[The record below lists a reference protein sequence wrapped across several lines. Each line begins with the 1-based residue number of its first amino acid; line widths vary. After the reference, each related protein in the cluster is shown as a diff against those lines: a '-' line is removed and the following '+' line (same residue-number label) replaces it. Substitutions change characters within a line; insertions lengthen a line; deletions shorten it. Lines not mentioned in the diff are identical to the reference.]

1 MFQDGTLYWITG
13 LAGSG
18 KTTIGKS
25 LYIEIKKEVYKD
37 EEKKKQIENFRQK
50 QMEVQSLSME
60 GKLEES
66 EKKYAILQQ
75 MYQILMQD
83 ENIKKM
89 FDAEVKF
96 DILVGDM
103 YKILGEAIKGAIED

>member
-1 MFQDGTLYWITG
+1 MNIYDKIND
-13 LAGSG
+13 LASAI
-18 KTTIGKS
+18 KQS
-25 LYIEIKKEVYKD
+25 SELNDYVAIKKEVYKD
-37 EEKKKQIENFRQK
+37 LEKKKQIEDFRQK
-50 QMEVQSLSME
+50 QIEVQSLGME
-60 GKLEES
+60 GKQQEAEA
-66 EKKYAILQQ
+66 KYAILQQ

-103 YKILGEAIKGAIED
+103 YKILGESIREAIED

>member
-1 MFQDGTLYWITG
+1 MNIYDKIND
-13 LAGSG
+13 LASAI
-18 KTTIGKS
+18 KQS
-25 LYIEIKKEVYKD
+25 DELNNYIAIKKEVYQD
-37 EEKKKQIENFRQK
+37 LEKKKQIEDFRQK
-50 QMEVQSLSME
+50 QIEVQSLAME
-60 GKLEES
+60 GKEKES
-66 EKKYAILQQ
+66 EAKYGVLQQ

-103 YKILGEAIKGAIED
+103 YKILGESIREAIED

>member
-1 MFQDGTLYWITG
+1 MNIYDKIND
-13 LAGSG
+13 LANALRQSEE
-18 KTTIGKS
+18 
-25 LYIEIKKEVYKD
+25 LNRYIEIKKEVYKD

-50 QMEVQSLSME
+50 QIEVQSLSME

>member
-1 MFQDGTLYWITG
+1 MNIYDKIND
-13 LAGSG
+13 LANALRQSEE
-18 KTTIGKS
+18 
-25 LYIEIKKEVYKD
+25 LNRYIEIKKEVYKD

-50 QMEVQSLSME
+50 QIEVQSLSME
-60 GKLEES
+60 GKIEES

>member
-1 MFQDGTLYWITG
+1 MNIYDKIND
-13 LAGSG
+13 LANALRQSEE
-18 KTTIGKS
+18 
-25 LYIEIKKEVYKD
+25 LNRYIEIKKEVYKD

>member
-1 MFQDGTLYWITG
+1 MNIYDKIND
-13 LAGSG
+13 LANALRQSEE
-18 KTTIGKS
+18 
-25 LYIEIKKEVYKD
+25 LNRYIEIKKEVYKD

-50 QMEVQSLSME
+50 QIEVQSLSME
-60 GKLEES
+60 GKIEES

-75 MYQILMQD
+75 MYQILIQD

>member
-1 MFQDGTLYWITG
+1 MNIYDKIND
-13 LAGSG
+13 LANALRQSEELN
-18 KTTIGKS
+18 T
-25 LYIEIKKEVYKD
+25 YIEIKKEVYKD

-50 QMEVQSLSME
+50 QIEVQSLSME

>member
-1 MFQDGTLYWITG
+1 MNIYDKIND
-13 LAGSG
+13 LANALRQSEELN
-18 KTTIGKS
+18 T
-25 LYIEIKKEVYKD
+25 YIEIKKEVYKD